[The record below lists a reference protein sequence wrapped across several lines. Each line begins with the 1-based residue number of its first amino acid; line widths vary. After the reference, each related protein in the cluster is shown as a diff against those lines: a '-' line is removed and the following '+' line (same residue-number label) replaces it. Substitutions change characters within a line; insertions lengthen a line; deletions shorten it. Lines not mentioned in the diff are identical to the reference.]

1 MAFVFLEFIIQLG
14 SGMSIHETA
23 GASPGCV
30 MLAFGVE
37 NLGRDPQAE
46 LPGWMSEWAGP
57 PAEERKQNN
66 VLPGAAA
73 TGPMSGKP
81 RNEWGPGG
89 VWLRTKGL
97 LSTASGP
104 APGGPRGASSG
115 VDAWCTELLT
125 MFERREG
132 EHHLW
137 GRLTGCSA
145 EWGGMGKVRLGCS
158 LGRLLQG
165 LRGDSCQRH

>member
-37 NLGRDPQAE
+37 NLGRD
-46 LPGWMSEWAGP
+46 
-57 PAEERKQNN
+57 
-66 VLPGAAA
+66 
-73 TGPMSGKP
+73 P